1 MRDNHQYIYFSVKK
15 GTMQCVYTILHLY
28 EKVGNHIY
36 SNICIKK
43 HKKDPE
49 ATKKVWLLKVR
60 KRQAK
65 VDRTKNKQELDLHY
79 TAACI
84 LM

>member
-1 MRDNHQYIYFSVKK
+1 
-15 GTMQCVYTILHLY
+15 MQCVYTILHLY

-43 HKKDPE
+43 QKKDAE

-65 VDRTKNKQELDLHY
+65 IDRAKNKQELDLHY
-79 TAACI
+79 TEGYI
-84 LM
+84 LI